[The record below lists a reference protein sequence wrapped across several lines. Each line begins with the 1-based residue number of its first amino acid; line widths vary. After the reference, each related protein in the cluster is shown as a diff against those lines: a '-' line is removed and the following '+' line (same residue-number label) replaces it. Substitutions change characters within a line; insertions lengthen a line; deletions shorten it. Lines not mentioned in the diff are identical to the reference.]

1 MITIPTTTQI
11 FNGIISDM
19 NTQFGV
25 NINPFGKAVL
35 RCLAAVQAG
44 KLKLY
49 YLAIALLQKNVAP
62 DTADYETLLRFG
74 MIKLGR
80 APFPAVAGQYVIQ
93 VTGQIGAVI
102 PANSTFKSD
111 DDAYSK
117 GVLYMLDSAYTL
129 VSAVDSITV
138 RCLTLGTAGKL
149 ETGNTLTPTAPIPL
163 VNSDTGSASVI
174 SEFIQPLAAEDT
186 EVYRNAVILS
196 YRLEA
201 QGGAA
206 TDYRLW
212 SQDAQGV
219 KKVYPYAKS
228 GFQGQINLF
237 VEATIVDSVDGKG
250 TPSSLILSNVEQVVN
265 FSPDTSLPVNQNGRR
280 PLQVM
285 VYYLPVTIKT
295 IVVTITGYQSL
306 TPAKQTLL
314 LTAITNT
321 ISLIR
326 PFVAAADLAIDKN
339 DILDNNK
346 LIASIITAIPGST
359 FSSVSFTVNG
369 LPLSSYTFINGDI
382 PYLNPAVTYN

>member
-1 MITIPTTTQI
+1 M
-11 FNGIISDM
+11 
-19 NTQFGV
+19 
-25 NINPFGKAVL
+25 
-35 RCLAAVQAG
+35 
-44 KLKLY
+44 
-49 YLAIALLQKNVAP
+49 
-62 DTADYETLLRFG
+62 
-74 MIKLGR
+74 
-80 APFPAVAGQYVIQ
+80 
-93 VTGQIGAVI
+93 
-102 PANSTFKSD
+102 
-111 DDAYSK
+111 
-117 GVLYMLDSAYTL
+117 
-129 VSAVDSITV
+129 
-138 RCLTLGTAGKL
+138 
-149 ETGNTLTPTAPIPL
+149 
-163 VNSDTGSASVI
+163 
-174 SEFIQPLAAEDT
+174 
-186 EVYRNAVILS
+186 
-196 YRLEA
+196 
-201 QGGAA
+201 
-206 TDYRLW
+206 
-212 SQDAQGV
+212 
-219 KKVYPYAKS
+219 
-228 GFQGQINLF
+228 
-237 VEATIVDSVDGKG
+237 
-250 TPSSLILSNVEQVVN
+250 EQVVN